1 MFLVPQVVVKAARLS
16 KRELE
21 QVNNCKTCRP
31 RRRGGDEPLEE
42 VKAMAYLGQKAA
54 NHCIAPLLDSF
65 LDKEGWLY
73 IVQPFYAR
81 YGCTWKGKKK
91 NYDPIQLI

>member
-1 MFLVPQVVVKAARLS
+1 MVVKAARLS
-16 KRELE
+16 KREME
-21 QVNNCKTCRP
+21 AVTTGRTSKP

-42 VKAMAYLGQKAA
+42 VKAMSFLGPKAA
-54 NHCIAPLLDSF
+54 NHCVVPLLDSF

-81 YGCTWKGKKK
+81 
-91 NYDPIQLI
+91 